1 MTKKLMAGLYQ
12 FIMNVNYRIRH
23 NDRQQMKSSWHLL
36 GQTYGSISCEL
47 PFWKKKTIISC
58 HIPAD
63 SLLLCHYWTDIA
75 DCGKKGRGCYQDIL
89 WGSEKSGNYQI
100 KTFNENIQPANS
112 SKHCAITNRW
122 INNIMIIII
131 SRLPLAWISSIDF
144 LIESMS
150 ILLII
155 YRLTL
160 FVNTIWT
167 AHHLSRITWWVK
179 TVHYLGR
186 LNHAWGWFTKVL
198 QFISTHLQSFL
209 FVTTNWDHV
218 VVVYLTI
225 K

>member
-1 MTKKLMAGLYQ
+1 MAGLYQ
-12 FIMNVNYRIRH
+12 FIMNVNYRIIGIMTGSRWKVYGTYW
-23 NDRQQMKSSWHLL
+23 DKLT
-36 GQTYGSISCEL
+36 GQSVASCH
-47 PFWKKKTIISC
+47 FGKKKTIISC

-63 SLLLCHYWTDIA
+63 SLLLCHYWTAIA

-155 YRLTL
+155 
-160 FVNTIWT
+160 
-167 AHHLSRITWWVK
+167 
-179 TVHYLGR
+179 
-186 LNHAWGWFTKVL
+186 
-198 QFISTHLQSFL
+198 
-209 FVTTNWDHV
+209 
-218 VVVYLTI
+218 
-225 K
+225 

>member
-1 MTKKLMAGLYQ
+1 MVPIGTNLRVNQLRAAILEKKNNNKLSYTS
-12 FIMNVNYRIRH
+12 
-23 NDRQQMKSSWHLL
+23 RQPITL
-36 GQTYGSISCEL
+36 
-47 PFWKKKTIISC
+47 
-58 HIPAD
+58 
-63 SLLLCHYWTDIA
+63 SLLDSHRWLR
-75 DCGKKGRGCYQDIL
+75 KKGRGSYQDIL

-186 LNHAWGWFTKVL
+186 LNHAWGWFTKVI

-225 K
+225 KKSILWDLDMINNITQ